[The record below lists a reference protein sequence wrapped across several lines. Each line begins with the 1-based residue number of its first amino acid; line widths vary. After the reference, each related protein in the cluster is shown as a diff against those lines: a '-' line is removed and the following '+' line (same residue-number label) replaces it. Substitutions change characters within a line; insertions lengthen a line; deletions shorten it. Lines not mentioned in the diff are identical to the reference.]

1 MFYTVILYVHN
12 IVHKAVAWLEFVRIG
27 DKVVSRQKIDQA
39 IDEIINLRAQ
49 GMSQAEVS
57 AKTGVDR
64 TFISRL
70 ETLGEVRKGGSIAII
85 GFPISNCDE
94 IRDLAKEEG
103 VEFTLLMNDTER
115 WDWVKRKSGTDLL
128 NELLWIIAQV
138 RTYEKVILI
147 GSDRRLDLMRGL
159 LDRGTDVFSIV
170 IGKSPMTGDVQ
181 INPESLRQMIR
192 EIRG

>member
-1 MFYTVILYVHN
+1 M
-12 IVHKAVAWLEFVRIG
+12 
-27 DKVVSRQKIDQA
+27 
-39 IDEIINLRAQ
+39 
-49 GMSQAEVS
+49 
-57 AKTGVDR
+57 
-64 TFISRL
+64 
-70 ETLGEVRKGGSIAII
+70 
-85 GFPISNCDE
+85 
-94 IRDLAKEEG
+94 AKEEG

>member
-1 MFYTVILYVHN
+1 M
-12 IVHKAVAWLEFVRIG
+12 EFVRVG
-27 DKVVSRQKIDQA
+27 DKVISRQKIDQA

-57 AKTGVDR
+57 VKTGVDR
-64 TFISRL
+64 TFVSRL

-85 GFPISNCDE
+85 GFLISNCDD

-115 WDWVKRKSGTDLL
+115 WDWVKQKSGMDLL
-128 NELLWIIAQV
+128 NELLWIIAEV

-147 GSDRRLDLMRGL
+147 GSDRRLDLMKGL

-192 EIRG
+192 EIKG